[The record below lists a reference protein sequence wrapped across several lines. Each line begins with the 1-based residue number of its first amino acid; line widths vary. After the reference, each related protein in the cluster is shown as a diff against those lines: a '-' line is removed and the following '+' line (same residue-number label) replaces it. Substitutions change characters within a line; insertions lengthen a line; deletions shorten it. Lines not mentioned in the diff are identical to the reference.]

1 MMFQALFKEKKKNQC
16 LFNYIIEKVITIVN
30 GLDPKKK
37 SDNVKIKNNDFQEKN
52 LQSQILK

>member
-1 MMFQALFKEKKKNQC
+1 MFIQLYNRKGDNDCKWTGSK
-16 LFNYIIEKVITIVN
+16 
-30 GLDPKKK
+30 KKK

>member
-1 MMFQALFKEKKKNQC
+1 MDWIL
-16 LFNYIIEKVITIVN
+16 
-30 GLDPKKK
+30 KKK